1 MIMWKPTTDLQQEAN
16 AMHGSH
22 ALDEGETA
30 MLLREL
36 PNLAY
41 RICYIGI
48 MHGMYSNECILSNSK
63 V

>member
-1 MIMWKPTTDLQQEAN
+1 
-16 AMHGSH
+16 MHGSH

-41 RICYIGI
+41 RISYTGI